1 MKRITG
7 RTLGGIVYVR
17 SETGNEG
24 VGAYTTERRLPEVIS
39 RLAAIEDILGDD
51 YDLERVRE
59 LVSADVV
66 PVARR
71 RMFVNNP
78 FPALFEAFECLY
90 KYAES
95 VEVYLVMPEEFDLTG
110 DDGETAVGLT
120 LCPDDGG
127 EPVIYVSAELPFYNV
142 VEIVAHE
149 MAHVIA
155 GQDAGHSDEWEQAF
169 SDIHMLYGA
178 IYDKNMKD
186 RLIDLED

>member
-51 YDLERVRE
+51 YDLERLRE

-110 DDGETAVGLT
+110 DDGEPAVGLT
-120 LCPDDGG
+120 LFPYDGG

-169 SDIHMLYGA
+169 SDIHMLYGE

-186 RLIDLED
+186 RLIDLDD